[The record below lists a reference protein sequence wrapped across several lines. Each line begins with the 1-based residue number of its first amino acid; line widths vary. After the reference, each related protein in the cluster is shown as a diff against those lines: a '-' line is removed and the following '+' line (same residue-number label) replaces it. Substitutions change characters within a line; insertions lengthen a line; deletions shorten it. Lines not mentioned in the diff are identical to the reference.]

1 MGAVNRR
8 LPAERSL
15 SCLPPHLILVADIES
30 AIDWWMDA
38 FLPLGALPPQR
49 LQAAINA
56 AYTAAE
62 EQDGAA
68 MAAERVLAAV
78 PGAEAEVIRAEL
90 ARIKL
95 SGKRWWLW
103 GGDRVRGGMRRHACW
118 VGRCRDEVRGGMCR
132 QACV

>member
-1 MGAVNRR
+1 MQSQAATSQAVNV
-8 LPAERSL
+8 L
-15 SCLPPHLILVADIES
+15 STLPPNLGADIES

-62 EQDGAA
+62 DQDGAA

-78 PGAEAEVIRAEL
+78 PEAEAEVIRAEL

-95 SGKRWWLW
+95 SGERWWLI
-103 GGDRVRGGMRRHACW
+103 VL
-118 VGRCRDEVRGGMCR
+118 
-132 QACV
+132 